1 MKQSGFTLIEL
12 VVVIAIVGILA
23 AIAIPTFSEQI
34 RKSRRSEAVTV
45 LGDLQLRQ
53 ERWRSNHTTYGTL
66 AEVTGTT
73 AALFNGAQSNYDF
86 AVTVNNA
93 GAYTLTATPKGS
105 QTGDRCG
112 TYSIEL
118 DVVSR
123 PGLPPR
129 KSASGTGTCL

>member
-23 AIAIPTFSEQI
+23 AIAIPSFAEQI
-34 RKSRRSEAVTV
+34 KKSRRSEAVTV

-86 AVTVNNA
+86 AVTVNSA
-93 GAYTLTATPKGS
+93 SAYTLTATPKGS

-112 TYSIEL
+112 TYTLAL
-118 DVVSR
+118 DVSAR
-123 PGLPPR
+123 PGVPPQ
-129 KSASGTGTCL
+129 KTAGGGGNCL